1 MEDGGARKKKSVR
14 KKVSGKRRGEMENLL
29 TETSRFLARVRQTLG
44 EEQALEAGVL
54 ISRLEAVASGSSRD
68 GSRER
73 APPPL
78 PNIQLKTRK
87 GNNAPPP
94 LPSSNIRNKCPA
106 GEGETKRTAP
116 PMPLGATRSTP
127 KGTSGQCSDAGDCN
141 GFEKPQEKSEVIPK
155 DKTSR
160 HPPPKKPVTN
170 PNHPMTFSVSET
182 EDESDKGRE
191 DPAIQGPKEIIKRM
205 KQEEEERVKE
215 EEQRLRQL
223 ELKKAE
229 EEQRRE
235 EVARLRQEEMKR
247 QEEMRR
253 EQERQFQMQQR
264 EQEKQSRKEESVPGQ
279 NNFNFGAP
287 LAEFEDSDDSFAY
300 SAGEN
305 NQEEG
310 RMPPKE
316 EEEYLLEEEDN
327 LQKNDETYIQD
338 DVEEETTYLEQ
349 EEEVSE
355 KPTSLNSKLLNL
367 KSPSSSLPKPCQVV
381 DRSEP
386 PPPPKG
392 KKPNSVKPTMPP
404 NSGDTT
410 TKKKAFSPYR
420 KVMTGTDEIQKP
432 SEVFVDEERWNK
444 AGLDKKPVFKSKISQ
459 NQTKY
464 QTQPRTKGNLAE
476 KVTEEAQY
484 DSMEDKIPGQ
494 GERGGENS
502 ENGAKSQIPPDRTSF
517 TAENMEEDDMYD
529 TVVPLPA
536 AASAKLEKKVDLDV
550 PGIPGGLITTA
561 EVFFISQLIH
571 KNQSVIKLNEIEISK
586 N

>member
-1 MEDGGARKKKSVR
+1 MEDGGARRKKSVR

-29 TETSRFLARVRQTLG
+29 TETSRFLARIRQTLG

-191 DPAIQGPKEIIKRM
+191 DPAPAIQGPKEIIKRM

-229 EEQRRE
+229 EEQKRE

-464 QTQPRTKGNLAE
+464 QTQPRTKG

-571 KNQSVIKLNEIEISK
+571 KNQSVIKLNKIEISK